1 MTTTLGRRIRAL
13 RRHHGLLQQDMA
25 DKLGMSRAGYGNIEL
40 GRGSTSIRR
49 LEEIAAILG
58 TTAAD
63 LLRES
68 QTPMACTESLS
79 A

>member
-1 MTTTLGRRIRAL
+1 
-13 RRHHGLLQQDMA
+13 MA

-40 GRGSTSIRR
+40 GRGSTSVRR

-68 QTPMACTESLS
+68 QTSAPLTESLS